1 MQPRKPGA
9 PIMLLDTTM
18 LLTLF
23 LAFTASWLLC
33 AGVVHQGWRIGLV
46 QAPNHRSSHSR
57 PTPQGGG
64 IGIVLSV
71 LAVVGISTGGQTP
84 LWFAAALVI
93 AVVGLLDDIFHLP
106 AVLRLLVQSAACLT
120 AIIGIPV
127 LPDGAVY
134 LLILLFAGVW
144 WINLFNFMD
153 GIDGLAGTQAVFMLI
168 AAAALAVMADPG
180 SAADQNWQLMPVTA
194 AATLGFLLWNLP
206 RARLFMGDV
215 GSTFLA
221 FMLFVACL
229 LSVLTGWLSFPI
241 WLILAAVFVTDAT
254 VTLLI
259 RMARGK
265 RWTEAHRSHIY
276 QRLAVRWKGHGRVDV
291 IFMTMNGVFLFPLA
305 VLALLLPERAWLIA
319 LAAYCPMFMLAF
331 VLQMKVFSND

>member
-1 MQPRKPGA
+1 MQLDSA
-9 PIMLLDTTM
+9 FLLTM
-18 LLTLF
+18 LLSFAAT
-23 LAFTASWLLC
+23 WLLC
-33 AGVVHQGWRIGLV
+33 AGVVRHGWRIGLL
-46 QAPNHRSSHSR
+46 QAPNHRSSHIR

-64 IGIVLSV
+64 IGIVMSV
-71 LAVVGISTGGQTP
+71 LAAVGISTGGETP

-106 AVLRLLVQSAACLT
+106 ALLRLLVQTAACLT
-120 AIIGIPV
+120 PIIAIPA

-134 LLILLFAGVW
+134 WLILLIAGVW

-153 GIDGLAGTQAVFMLI
+153 GIDGLAGSQAVFMLL
-168 AAAALAVMADPG
+168 AAAALSVMTEPG
-180 SAADQNWQLMPVTA
+180 STADSHWQLMPVLA

-229 LSVLTGWLSFPI
+229 LSVQAGWLSFPI

-276 QRLAVRWKGHGRVDV
+276 QRLAVKWKGHGRVDV

-305 VLALLLPERAWLIA
+305 LLALMLPEQGWLIA
-319 LAAYCPMFMLAF
+319 VAAYCPLFMLAF

>member
-1 MQPRKPGA
+1 MR
-9 PIMLLDTTM
+9 LDTTL
-18 LLTLF
+18 LLTLL
-23 LAFTASWLLC
+23 LAFALSWLVC
-33 AGVVHQGWRIGLV
+33 AAVVKHGWRIGLV

-71 LAVVGISTGGQTP
+71 MGVAWAFGDGHYP
-84 LWFAAALVI
+84 LLFAAALVI
-93 AVVGLLDDIFHLP
+93 AFIGLWDDIFHVP
-106 AVLRLLVQSAACLT
+106 VALRLLVQTAACLT
-120 AIIGIPV
+120 AMMAIPT
-127 LPDGAVY
+127 LPDGPIY
-134 LLILLFAGVW
+134 LFVLMIAGVW

-153 GIDGLAGTQAVFMLI
+153 GIDGLAGSQAVFMLL
-168 AAAALAVMADPG
+168 AAAILALMAELGTTTDPH
-180 SAADQNWQLMPVTA
+180 WQLLPVLA
-194 AATLGFLLWNLP
+194 AATLGFLMWNLP

-221 FMLFVACL
+221 FMLLVACL
-229 LSVLTGWLSFPI
+229 LSVRAGWLSFPI
-241 WLILAAVFVTDAT
+241 WLILAAAFVTDAT

-276 QRLAVRWKGHGRVDV
+276 QRLAVMWKGHGRVDI
-291 IFMTMNGVFLFPLA
+291 IFMTINGVFLFPLA
-305 VLALLLPERAWLIA
+305 VLALMLPEWNGLIA
-319 LAAYCPMFMLAF
+319 LAAYFPLFTLGF